1 MRHGLVS
8 NKRMYSD
15 HCFRIAPTT
24 WGPVLQDG
32 VQKQDL
38 TVVPY
43 ELQLDYDYWLY
54 RMPPQLMTS

>member
-1 MRHGLVS
+1 
-8 NKRMYSD
+8 MYSD